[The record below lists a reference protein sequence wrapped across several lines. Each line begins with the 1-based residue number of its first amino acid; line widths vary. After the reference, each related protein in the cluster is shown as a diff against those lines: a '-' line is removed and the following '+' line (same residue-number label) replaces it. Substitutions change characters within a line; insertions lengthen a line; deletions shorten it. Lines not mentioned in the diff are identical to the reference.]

1 MRRTITVSLAL
12 LPIILVLGWAAAGVA
27 MAGGGCHANVDPIPS
42 EASVTTVKIDGCTYA
57 PTITRVPVGAE
68 VRFIN
73 ASGQTH
79 DVTGRKF
86 EWGSGELA
94 SGKSYTRA
102 FGTAGLYPFSCSL
115 HPGMAGVVVVG
126 SPVAEV
132 AHPADAPD
140 AADITAVST
149 TTATPLASA
158 DNSPAPYLA
167 AGGLGL
173 VAGIGFGAA
182 VVARQRRPA

>member
-1 MRRTITVSLAL
+1 MRRSITVSIAL
-12 LPIILVLGWAAAGVA
+12 LPFILVLGWAAAGVA
-27 MAGGGCHANVDPIPS
+27 MAGGGCHANVEAIPT

-94 SGKSYTRA
+94 SGKSYARRFA
-102 FGTAGLYPFSCSL
+102 AAGLYPYSCSL

-126 SPVAEV
+126 SPVAG
-132 AHPADAPD
+132 AADTAD
-140 AADITAVST
+140 TADITPVSAT
-149 TTATPLASA
+149 TPAAPASA
-158 DNSPAPYLA
+158 DNSPVPYLA
-167 AGGLGL
+167 AGGVGLLAGLG
-173 VAGIGFGAA
+173 VGAA
-182 VVARQRRPA
+182 VVDRRRRPA